1 MSVSRA
7 EGVVRERRVRL
18 PGVKPYRG
26 GPSPVEVYRRVMLWL
41 AIFGFK

>member
-1 MSVSRA
+1 M
-7 EGVVRERRVRL
+7 RERRVRL

-26 GPSPVEVYRRVMLWL
+26 GPSPVEVYKRVRLWL

>member
-26 GPSPVEVYRRVMLWL
+26 GPSPVEVYRRVRLWL